1 MNPKKVEEYI
11 ALHPKCDCPNLKCEQ
26 HGHCFEC
33 VMVHR
38 HFGNH
43 VPHCLQFMLRDK
55 VKELAKVA
63 EMRIAEEVPR
73 QQKPV

>member
-1 MNPKKVEEYI
+1 
-11 ALHPKCDCPNLKCEQ
+11 
-26 HGHCFEC
+26 
-33 VMVHR
+33 
-38 HFGNH
+38 
-43 VPHCLQFMLRDK
+43 MLRDK